1 MKLWSSTSS
10 KGTTQTVFIKV
21 LWCIKQPGKEE
32 EMFEEMLKL
41 PGHAHFPTLMWGFS
55 FFRCD
60 SIICDFRIMDVL
72 LRIYK
77 QEILITTMMQR
88 QIFSLFAVMVD

>member
-1 MKLWSSTSS
+1 
-10 KGTTQTVFIKV
+10 
-21 LWCIKQPGKEE
+21 
-32 EMFEEMLKL
+32 MFEEMLKL

-88 QIFSLFAVMVD
+88 QIFSLFAVMVGQVDELIKHFLYNQQDADNPI